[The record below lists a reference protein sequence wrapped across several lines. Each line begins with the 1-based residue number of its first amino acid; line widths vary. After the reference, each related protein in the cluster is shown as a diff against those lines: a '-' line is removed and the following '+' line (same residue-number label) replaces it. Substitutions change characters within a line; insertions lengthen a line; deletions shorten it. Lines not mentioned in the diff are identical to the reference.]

1 MKKPFY
7 IDYPQEHLEDQLH
20 SYRCVHCKVGTT
32 VINGRLAGHLPSC
45 EYRINL
51 EQAGYE
57 ADKSLAQVVSSVSD
71 DYD

>member
-20 SYRCVHCKVGTT
+20 SYRCAHCKVGTT
-32 VINGRLAGHLPSC
+32 VINGSLEGHLLSC
-45 EYRINL
+45 EYRIKL
-51 EQAGYE
+51 EQVGYE
-57 ADKSLAQVVSSVSD
+57 ADKSSAQVVSSVSD